1 MLSPTRTDTITA
13 IHGGQV
19 LRPERRWAAESVALA
34 GNSIAEERAPGR
46 SLDASGCLVLPGI
59 VDFHGDAFERQI
71 MPRPGV
77 HFPLELALLE
87 TDRQLA
93 CNGITTALHGLT
105 YSWEGGLRGGDTAA
119 AFFAALDALA
129 PRLQVAHRVHLRFE
143 CHHVEGEEQA
153 LAWLRSGRVSLL
165 AFNEHLPMMRRK
177 THKLQDY
184 AGRAGTDGPGF
195 MARLEAAA
203 ARGAEV
209 PALIERL
216 AAEARRLGVAM
227 ASHDDDSLATR
238 ARFQALG
245 CRVSEFPLTREVA
258 QQACNLGSP
267 VVCGAPNVL
276 RGGSHVG
283 APRAADLAGAGLC
296 SILASDY
303 YYPAPLHAA
312 FKLAQDGVLPLESA
326 WALVS
331 SHPAAALG
339 LHDRGQLAAGQ
350 RADLLVVDAQDLAR
364 PRLVATLSAGRI
376 VYLAD
381 AERLQP

>member
-1 MLSPTRTDTITA
+1 MSSPIPNQTISA

-19 LRPERRWAAESVALA
+19 LLPERRWAHASLALA
-34 GNSIAEERAPGR
+34 GGCIAAEAAPGR
-46 SLDASGCLVLPGI
+46 SLDASGCLLLPGI

-77 HFPLELALLE
+77 QFPLELALLE

-105 YSWEGGLRGGDTAA
+105 YSWEGGLRGGDTAM

-143 CHHVEGEEQA
+143 CHHVGGEDQA
-153 LAWLRSGRVSLL
+153 MAWLRSGRVSLL

-177 THKLQDY
+177 VHKLQDY
-184 AGRAGTDGPGF
+184 AERAGTDGPGF

-203 ARGAEV
+203 TRSAEV
-209 PALIERL
+209 PALLERL
-216 AAEARRLGVAM
+216 AAEARRLGIPM
-227 ASHDDDSLATR
+227 ASHDDDGPATR

-258 QQACNLGSP
+258 QQACAQGSP

-283 APRAADLAGAGLC
+283 APGAAELAGAGLC

-326 WALVS
+326 WALLS
-331 SHPAAALG
+331 AHPAAALG
-339 LHDRGQLAAGQ
+339 LHDRGLLAAGR
-350 RADLLVVDAQDLAR
+350 RADLLLVDAQDLAR

-376 VYLAD
+376 VYLAE
-381 AERLQP
+381 AQRLA